1 PAAAV
6 GRRSPRARPGPSGAG
21 PGAARAPAG
30 TIALPPED
38 PAPPAGDPKP
48 IATAPEVPRRPAVDA
63 LGNPLPTGALAR
75 FGTNRLRHGGEVY
88 ALAFT
93 ADGTG
98 LVGGGNQW
106 ADQVWDVATGRHR
119 STITSDRLISSAV
132 GVSRDGRRMTGWT
145 DARVCV
151 VWDTATGEEVRRFAL
166 NKKVLRAMAVT
177 PDGRV
182 AAGSQDSL

>member
-1 PAAAV
+1 
-6 GRRSPRARPGPSGAG
+6 
-21 PGAARAPAG
+21 
-30 TIALPPED
+30 
-38 PAPPAGDPKP
+38 
-48 IATAPEVPRRPAVDA
+48 
-63 LGNPLPTGALAR
+63 
-75 FGTNRLRHGGEVY
+75 
-88 ALAFT
+88 
-93 ADGTG
+93 
-98 LVGGGNQW
+98 
-106 ADQVWDVATGRHR
+106 ATGRHR

-182 AAGSQDSL
+182 AAGSQDSLEIHQPDGTVVEVTAPGCPAALVFSADGSRLGVAELDGTVKVGNTGTGDATHRPRVEAKAA